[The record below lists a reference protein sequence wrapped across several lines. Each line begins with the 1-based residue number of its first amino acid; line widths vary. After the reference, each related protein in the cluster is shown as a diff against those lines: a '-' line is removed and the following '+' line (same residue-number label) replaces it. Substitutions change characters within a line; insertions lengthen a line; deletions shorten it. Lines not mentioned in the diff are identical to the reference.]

1 MATQPAPSRDRST
14 SLLRLQ
20 MPVFLGLR
28 AASFLYYLSFIL
40 LWAAPARA
48 QLQQPFVYT
57 TGGGIATRNDS
68 TGALTPTAA
77 SPLPVLGFPVV
88 IDAKGRFLFAA
99 GNDSIHMYQVD
110 GLTGAY
116 TEVPGSPF
124 SSANTNGP
132 ILIATEPTGRTLGW

>member
-1 MATQPAPSRDRST
+1 MPAF
-14 SLLRLQ
+14 LR
-20 MPVFLGLR
+20 FR
-28 AASFLYYLSFIL
+28 AASFLCYLSFIL
-40 LWAAPARA
+40 LWAAPAHA

-57 TGGGIATRNDS
+57 TGGGIATRNDT

-110 GLTGAY
+110 ALTGVY
-116 TEVPGSPF
+116 TEVGRFALCFGEYQWPDLDRHR
-124 SSANTNGP
+124 ANGHIPRGGKRNGAESRGKQRR
-132 ILIATEPTGRTLGW
+132 IISN